1 MRIWRRVGV
10 GALRGSFVVLAMA
23 GTIAGQTSRPPSSS
37 PSVVKPPTW
46 WRALAMPDGRTFVT
60 DGGLS
65 IDAALVK
72 PASMPEK
79 LPPASAT
86 QIDRLLA
93 APYENETPLGDL
105 RAGSAPNTFMT
116 KDGVILNGNYV
127 TLLRSVL
134 APGRTLLRTR
144 GKTDPVVVMADGQ
157 AVGVMMP
164 IQPPRER

>member
-10 GALRGSFVVLAMA
+10 AALLGSFVVAMA
-23 GTIAGQTSRPPSSS
+23 GTIAGQTSRPPISS
-37 PSVVKPPTW
+37 PSVVAPPTW

-86 QIDRLLA
+86 QID
-93 APYENETPLGDL
+93 APFRDAL
-105 RAGSAPNTFMT
+105 R
-116 KDGVILNGNYV
+116 
-127 TLLRSVL
+127 
-134 APGRTLLRTR
+134 
-144 GKTDPVVVMADGQ
+144 
-157 AVGVMMP
+157 
-164 IQPPRER
+164 E

>member
-1 MRIWRRVGV
+1 
-10 GALRGSFVVLAMA
+10 
-23 GTIAGQTSRPPSSS
+23 
-37 PSVVKPPTW
+37 
-46 WRALAMPDGRTFVT
+46 MPDGRTFVT

-93 APYENETPLGDL
+93 TPYENETTLGDL
-105 RAGSAPNTFMT
+105 RAGNAPNTFTT
-116 KDGVILNGNYV
+116 KDGVILNGNYI

-134 APGRTLLRTR
+134 APGRTRLRTR
-144 GKTDPVVVMADGQ
+144 GKTDPVVVVQDGQ
-157 AVGVMMP
+157 RSP
-164 IQPPRER
+164 